1 MTSLQTPQMEKLLEQ
16 LHAIE
21 QKAEDAKREVEEHK
35 QAMVRVCPV
44 QVGDEVACNG
54 YSYRGKIM
62 VVDKVVF
69 NRYFGNKYRFE
80 AIGRVKKKDG
90 SLGERTGEWRSEMIE
105 GVSHKSGGDA

>member
-1 MTSLQTPQMEKLLEQ
+1 MKPLQTPQMDEALAQLRALEQ
-16 LHAIE
+16 
-21 QKAEDAKREVEEHK
+21 KVEDAKHELHEHM
-35 QAMVRVCPV
+35 QSMDCFCPV
-44 QVGDEVACNG
+44 DVGDEVACNG

-80 AIGRVKKKDG
+80 AIGRIKKKDG
-90 SLGERTGEWRSEMIE
+90 SLGERTGEWRSEIIE